1 MTQPIWTAVDDYL
14 DQHYLEVDPVL
25 DDLLR
30 ASDAA
35 GLPEI
40 NVAPNQGKMLMMFA
54 MMVGAKRILEIGTL
68 GGYSTVWLARA
79 LPADGRLITLEYE
92 PTHAEVARA
101 NIERAGYADQV
112 TVRQGLAVDTL
123 AQLQIENTPP
133 FDVVFIDADK
143 PNNTNYVRGA
153 MALSRPGTLIIVDN
167 VVRNGEVIQAGN
179 DDESVQGVRAM
190 NEFIANEPRLTA
202 TAVQTVGSKGYDGFA
217 LLLVAGE

>member
-1 MTQPIWTAVDDYL
+1 MTLPIWTAVDDYL

-101 NIERAGYADQV
+101 NIALAGYADQV
-112 TVRQGLAVDTL
+112 TVRQGLAVDSL
-123 AQLQIENTPP
+123 AQLQQEGQAP
-133 FDVVFIDADK
+133 FDLVFIDADK

>member
-14 DQHYLEVDPVL
+14 DQHYLEEDPVL

-40 NVAPNQGKMLMMFA
+40 NVAPNQDKMLMMFA

-79 LPADGRLITLEYE
+79 LPADGKLITLEYE

-101 NIERAGYADQV
+101 NIARAGYADQV
-112 TVRQGLAVDTL
+112 TVRQGLAVNSL
-123 AQLQIENTPP
+123 AQLQQEGQAP
-133 FDVVFIDADK
+133 FDLVFIDADK

-153 MALSRPGTLIIVDN
+153 IALSRPGTLIIVDN
-167 VVRNGEVIQAGN
+167 VVRNGEVIQAGS

-202 TAVQTVGSKGYDGFA
+202 AAVQTVGSKGYDGFA

>member
-14 DQHYLEVDPVL
+14 DQHYLEEDPVL

-123 AQLQIENTPP
+123 AQLQTENTPP
-133 FDVVFIDADK
+133 FDLVFIDADK